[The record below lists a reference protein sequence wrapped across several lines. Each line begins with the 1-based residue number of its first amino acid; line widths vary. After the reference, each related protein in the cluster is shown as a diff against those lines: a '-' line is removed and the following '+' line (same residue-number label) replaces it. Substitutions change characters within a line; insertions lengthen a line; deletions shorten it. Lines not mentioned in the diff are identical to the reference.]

1 MKKYLNILIKM
12 KRKKETFIISLKKI
26 KNIIQN

>member
-1 MKKYLNILIKM
+1 MKKYLNILIQM